1 MPRLPWRY
9 LQGMNI
15 SSLLN
20 FSTFGGKGQSNSV
33 AQAPAALSP
42 LAQAVQ
48 RADQRVQTEVNAN
61 MAQLSAFG
69 QLKSSV
75 SQVQLSARA
84 LADLG
89 ATSTPAKTETRL
101 TDLVA
106 AVNAAMIRADAT
118 AHLPGTSAAAES
130 AKRVASDLAQTLQ
143 TSDAFKTIDFNP
155 RDQTFAVNS
164 AKLGQA
170 LTLDATGVQ
179 VALVKLGQR
188 VDQMASTELT
198 ARGDVMD
205 SLDLLKR
212 HASTLQAQQSA
223 LQSAA
228 QATSAYTNARAG
240 AFGYGVGVYQSNI
253 G

>member
-1 MPRLPWRY
+1 
-9 LQGMNI
+9 MNI

-33 AQAPAALSP
+33 AQAAATLSP
-42 LAQAVQ
+42 MAQAVQ

-89 ATSTPAKTETRL
+89 ATSTPTKHQSSL
-101 TDLVA
+101 TDLVT
-106 AVNAAMIRADAT
+106 AVNTAISRADTT
-118 AHLPGTSAAAES
+118 ALLPGASGAAES
-130 AKRVASDLAQTLQ
+130 ARRVARDLRQTMQ
-143 TSDAFKTIDFNP
+143 TSDVFKVIERNP
-155 RDQTFAVNS
+155 SNHTLTVN
-164 AKLGQA
+164 AEKLGHA
-170 LTLDATGVQ
+170 VALDATRVQ
-179 VALVKLGQR
+179 AALVNLGQR
-188 VDQMASTELT
+188 IDQMASTELT
-198 ARGDVMD
+198 ARGDVTD

-228 QATSAYTNARAG
+228 QATSAYTSSRAG
-240 AFGYGVGVYQSNI
+240 AFGYGVGAYQSNI